1 MSRSVETFRKEFK
14 LTATAVNSSNG
25 GCKIEVLDQIVREE
39 HQIVLISP
47 EMALSRRFIR
57 HVLHSS
63 EFGRRI
69 MSVVVDEAH
78 VVSHWGASFRKKYGT
93 LGTLRAFLPR
103 GTPVVALSATLP
115 ARIRSDVLSKLQFC
129 RDYINIDVGND
140 RPNVS
145 LIVRAIQ
152 HPIHTYADLN
162 FIAAGI
168 KTRADIKK
176 TFIYADNIATG
187 YDVPFRPYNAA
198 LSKEYRKKA
207 MTQFKDGHV
216 RILVCTDAAGMG
228 CNIPDID
235 VVVQWKLPASMSIFV
250 QRPGRAARAHGSRGV
265 AILLVEP
272 SVYSVD
278 LAEGIA
284 KASGVRGK
292 KKGQEK
298 EKESEAAKKL
308 KAKKRKDH
316 ANARGVHHGGVG
328 GKHDAIFIADTPPLD
343 PEAEDEGLRVFVQTG
358 ECRRAV
364 LTQIYENRPSPLLD
378 QTRPGK
384 APVVPRQ
391 SAVKRGEIN
400 QDVQLVLHKWR
411 VEIKTR
417 DYPTPLF
424 SASGILRDETIAL
437 LSSVG
442 PINSRQYLEAV
453 LSGQW
458 TWWEKYGE
466 ELFACLSALDIP
478 PMKPLPPKKRGKK
491 RVADEPAKTSEAPG
505 VPITSKHQHLQEP
518 PIAEAATESSTKRR
532 QRAPAK
538 TAEEIRAL
546 NAASFLQD
554 DMNRTAAF
562 FSTLRSSQLPQNS
575 NSSSQ

>member
-1 MSRSVETFRKEFK
+1 
-14 LTATAVNSSNG
+14 
-25 GCKIEVLDQIVREE
+25 
-39 HQIVLISP
+39 
-47 EMALSRRFIR
+47 
-57 HVLHSS
+57 
-63 EFGRRI
+63 
-69 MSVVVDEAH
+69 
-78 VVSHWGASFRKKYGT
+78 
-93 LGTLRAFLPR
+93 
-103 GTPVVALSATLP
+103 
-115 ARIRSDVLSKLQFC
+115 
-129 RDYINIDVGND
+129 
-140 RPNVS
+140 
-145 LIVRAIQ
+145 
-152 HPIHTYADLN
+152 
-162 FIAAGI
+162 
-168 KTRADIKK
+168 
-176 TFIYADNIATG
+176 
-187 YDVPFRPYNAA
+187 
-198 LSKEYRKKA
+198 
-207 MTQFKDGHV
+207 
-216 RILVCTDAAGMG
+216 
-228 CNIPDID
+228 
-235 VVVQWKLPASMSIFV
+235 MSIFV
-250 QRPGRAARAHGSRGV
+250 QRAGRAARAHGSRGV

-316 ANARGVHHGGVG
+316 ANARGVHRGGVG

-364 LTQIYENRPSPLLD
+364 LTQIYENRPSRKSMDSTCSRRANHLLPIAEPVVPCCDICCPALLD

-491 RVADEPAKTSEAPG
+491 RAANEPAETSEAG
-505 VPITSKHQHLQEP
+505 VPITSKRQHLQEP
-518 PIAEAATESSTKRR
+518 PIAEAAAESSTKRR

-562 FSTLRSSQLPQNS
+562 FSALRSSQLPQNS